1 MCLNRMSD
9 VISNFIH
16 VQSTL
21 FFKSFSIVSIYR
33 ELFDEYG
40 YDPTTIPFKWMSSW
54 CDPNSTDS
62 SASTIDVFEEDDM

>member
-40 YDPTTIPFKWMSSW
+40 YDPTTIPFKM
-54 CDPNSTDS
+54 DEL
-62 SASTIDVFEEDDM
+62 VV